1 MHYARILAGAILCSA
16 AALAS
21 AATLPTNNFTLDLS
35 DTNTF
40 GNKFEGTGYKDMSFL
55 DIYSFS
61 IPSNSDL
68 GSSLTSFATR
78 KTYDLDITSF
88 DLYSGSTR
96 LVQGVRVS
104 NGTLDVWTLEGLSI
118 SSGSYN
124 LRVAGTILGTSG
136 GSYGGNANVSP
147 VPEPEAWSMV
157 GVGLA
162 VAGVMARRRR
172 PRQAPTASAA

>member
-1 MHYARILAGAILCSA
+1 MHYASILAGAFLCTA
-16 AALAS
+16 TAFAS
-21 AATLPTNNFTLDLS
+21 AATLPTNNFVLDL
-35 DTNTF
+35 TNTSQF
-40 GNKFEGTGYKDMSFL
+40 GNKFEGTGYTGKSFL

-68 GSSLTSFATR
+68 GSALTSFATR
-78 KTYDLDITSF
+78 KTYDLNITSF

-96 LVQGVRVS
+96 LVQGIS
-104 NGTLDVWTLEGLSI
+104 ESSGILDVWTLEGLNI
-118 SSGSYN
+118 SSGTYT
-124 LRVAGTILGTSG
+124 LQVAGTILGTSG

-162 VAGVMARRRR
+162 FAGVMARRRR
-172 PRQAPTASAA
+172 TRLVPTARTA